1 MKGLRTLIRVRRRQ
15 LDEKRR
21 ELKDLEHLAAELNGR
36 LASLATELRDEQVQA
51 RESVEVGFS
60 YGGYAQAVIARRE
73 NIEESLVAVGQ
84 QVTDAREEVRIA
96 FQELKRYEMTLESR
110 ERVAIARRAQ
120 REQRAMDELALDRH
134 RRGDPV

>member
-1 MKGLRTLIRVRRRQ
+1 VKGLRTLIRVRRRQ

>member
-1 MKGLRTLIRVRRRQ
+1 VKGLRTLIRVRRRQ

-60 YGGYAQAVIARRE
+60 YGGYAQAVITRRE

-84 QVTDAREEVRIA
+84 QVADAREEVRIA

>member
-60 YGGYAQAVIARRE
+60 YGGYAQAVITRRE

-84 QVTDAREEVRIA
+84 QVADAREEVRIA